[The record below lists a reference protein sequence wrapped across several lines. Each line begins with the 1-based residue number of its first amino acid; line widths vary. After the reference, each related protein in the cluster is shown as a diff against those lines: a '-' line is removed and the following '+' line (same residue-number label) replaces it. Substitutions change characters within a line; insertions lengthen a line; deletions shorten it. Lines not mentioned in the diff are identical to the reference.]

1 MPEYLWCAPFTDI
14 RILIKIVAKSAMRA
28 TRLRFP
34 QKILPNS
41 RGKGISYQ
49 SDVTVVPRREFGSA
63 HMTMARKSRGK
74 FAEIPREVK
83 VLAITREVLRNGNQN
98 PSEHTQG
105 MEGNM
110 NSSNLEIQTREK
122 T

>member
-1 MPEYLWCAPFTDI
+1 MPGYLWCAPFTDI

-49 SDVTVVPRREFGSA
+49 SDVTVVRRGTGVRVLTWPWPVFRDFF
-63 HMTMARKSRGK
+63 RK
-74 FAEIPREVK
+74 I
-83 VLAITREVLRNGNQN
+83 
-98 PSEHTQG
+98 
-105 MEGNM
+105 
-110 NSSNLEIQTREK
+110 
-122 T
+122 